1 MIGFGAQK
9 FIPLK
14 PDRADKP
21 AMLVLDSDDK
31 YTLKTG
37 EIRNLGEGYIL
48 EAKQVDVDCE
58 KVWLEFARDGDE
70 EL

>member
-14 PDRADKP
+14 PDRADKL

-31 YTLKTG
+31 YTLRTG
-37 EIRNLGEGYIL
+37 EILDLGEGYIL
-48 EAKQVDVDCE
+48 EAKQVDVDGE
-58 KVWLEFARDGDE
+58 KVWLESPGTE
-70 EL
+70 NT